1 MVKNEDGTL
10 LNNAT
15 IALSE
20 FPFNILAR
28 TNVAGHF
35 KLQGICVE
43 QEEMIVE
50 RSGYIP
56 KLLKAQKIDSTSFK
70 ISVNLEA
77 TGDELHPVFYII
89 LRSFHFIF

>member
-1 MVKNEDGTL
+1 MVKNEEGTL

-15 IALSE
+15 VALSE
-20 FPFNILAR
+20 FPFNVLAR

-35 KLQGICVE
+35 EMRGICVD

-70 ISVNLEA
+70 ISARLEA
-77 TGDELHPVFYII
+77 TGNHSI
-89 LRSFHFIF
+89 L